1 MSAKLFGSFV
11 PVGISPHLR
20 DLFLS
25 NTRAILGRLVR
36 EQTGVA
42 ATAWNTPLRKSSQSD
57 CPSALN
63 LQETCYSDS
72 SSNFVG
78 RRGE

>member
-42 ATAWNTPLRKSSQSD
+42 ATA
-57 CPSALN
+57 
-63 LQETCYSDS
+63 
-72 SSNFVG
+72 
-78 RRGE
+78 

>member
-1 MSAKLFGSFV
+1 MSAEHFRSFV

-25 NTRAILGRLVR
+25 NTRAILGHLVR

-42 ATAWNTPLRKSSQSD
+42 VVA
-57 CPSALN
+57 
-63 LQETCYSDS
+63 
-72 SSNFVG
+72 
-78 RRGE
+78 